1 MGRFCQ
7 KEQILIRSETHG
19 HVSTSLQLLTKFS
32 VGKQITI
39 LLFFLMRLLFISL
52 KRFNHARSVVV
63 SVVLSYSAA
72 T

>member
-19 HVSTSLQLLTKFS
+19 HVSTSSQLLTKCS

-39 LLFFLMRLLFISL
+39 LPFFF
-52 KRFNHARSVVV
+52 FNE
-63 SVVLSYSAA
+63 A
-72 T
+72 TIYLTEEV